1 MKTIGSI
8 TIGNVHKEV
17 EGTLYELMLVFEDGR
32 SHPVDTS
39 IVFSSDMNF
48 VFRWV
53 EVEQ

>member
-1 MKTIGSI
+1 MKTITDISWGV
-8 TIGNVHKEV
+8 VHREM

-39 IVFSSDMNF
+39 IVYSSDMNF

-53 EVEQ
+53 EVKA